1 MHLQG
6 VRLSEARNLF
16 FRHVDSVIFNEHEIR
31 SLQSLLA
38 DYKRIV
44 SDYGYPVG
52 DVKSTYLKDL
62 LICEYQDTVG
72 FKDRTEMNKSEWV
85 YDVRGGG
92 DYIAAALS
100 SLGISDEQLLR
111 NLAPRL
117 SEKIKETHAI
127 PWPPRVDDLEEAEEV
142 CGLLVQLL
150 SWLKQPKRKNP
161 DFSPETLSL
170 ASMITYYVTGSRTS
184 TVVNMGVTVHGMT
197 RCKELV
203 ETLHK
208 SGASISYADTLLVY
222 DHWALMDVKASATCP
237 TEIADGK
244 PAIMIVDNDDFKVD
258 TVWGKATGA
267 HRTNVMFVQPE
278 SYEKKPDEEPPAKIA
293 KKDISAQL
301 KRACHD
307 LTQVKQYRCPP
318 GSKSEPPA
326 RSRIELP
333 LNGTSLQRTRSVIH
347 ALSQTDNTQTRPPPD
362 EQRVPAYSG
371 SQSCRYPPS
380 CKSKPYYHA
389 TYNEPPSKS
398 VLFDIMLKLVEAM
411 RQKDIPFSFLVG
423 DMPTY
428 KLVTQLKAEN
438 PHQFKDIV
446 PILGA
451 FHQQMS
457 CIYAIYKRFKGSGMA
472 DTLLTAGVVAEG
484 SVDQALKGR
493 HYRRGLRCI
502 MLWRETLIHMRL
514 QKILEHQELPENVKL
529 NLQTL
534 RNALTET
541 QGALDDAHSNLAEDN
556 DMLGLVNK
564 VYKEAGT
571 DMGDFWLSFLEMTD
585 PLVQNV
591 DACHARHLTEYI
603 SSTYDMLPGLMAYD
617 NHEYGRWLPDYWAM
631 LSSLSEE

>member
-1 MHLQG
+1 MSYQCVLRCGRPCKSSDIITQGKWDSVQSKSQNWSGLDKFGDVHDSTAWKNGPDGYHMHKACYITLSSSTHLEKAQQRKQKESDSAQQSSLTLCSEKCEPEGMPQSKCLRSSVGGPIHEKMKCVWCMQGEDAKHPNRSRNKLFRIGTHSAWRTFKRHTVFLEDNELRDRLTRLIESTSALSDPFANDIMYHHACWLKYTHVCPKFKAEDTMHLQG

-150 SWLKQPKRKNP
+150 SWLKQPKRKNA
-161 DFSPETLSL
+161 DLSPETLSL
-170 ASMITYYVTGSRTS
+170 ASMITSYVTGSRTS

-197 RCKELV
+197 RSKELV

-237 TEIADGK
+237 PEIADGK

-258 TVWGKATGA
+258 TVSGNATGA

-362 EQRVPAYSG
+362 EHG
-371 SQSCRYPPS
+371 SQHTVVPNPV
-380 CKSKPYYHA
+380 A
-389 TYNEPPSKS
+389 THHPVRVN
-398 VLFDIMLKLVEAM
+398 
-411 RQKDIPFSFLVG
+411 
-423 DMPTY
+423 PT
-428 KLVTQLKAEN
+428 T
-438 PHQFKDIV
+438 
-446 PILGA
+446 
-451 FHQQMS
+451 
-457 CIYAIYKRFKGSGMA
+457 
-472 DTLLTAGVVAEG
+472 
-484 SVDQALKGR
+484 
-493 HYRRGLRCI
+493 
-502 MLWRETLIHMRL
+502 MRL
-514 QKILEHQELPENVKL
+514 TMSRLANQCC
-529 NLQTL
+529 
-534 RNALTET
+534 LT
-541 QGALDDAHSNLAEDN
+541 SC
-556 DMLGLVNK
+556 
-564 VYKEAGT
+564 
-571 DMGDFWLSFLEMTD
+571 WS
-585 PLVQNV
+585 
-591 DACHARHLTEYI
+591 
-603 SSTYDMLPGLMAYD
+603 
-617 NHEYGRWLPDYWAM
+617 
-631 LSSLSEE
+631 